1 MKINIYDFDK
11 TIYKNDSC
19 VDFIKYTL
27 KKHPFLMS
35 FIIIKSIPSMIMYLF
50 NKKYLKKMKENLLSI
65 ITKINDF
72 ENYIEKFWDKHEK
85 NINSWYLNQKK
96 ETDIIISAN
105 FDFIINPIC
114 KRMKLQNIIST
125 KIDLKTA
132 KIIGNQCRK
141 EEKVKVLK
149 EKYPNI
155 LVGETYSDSKN
166 DIPLLEI
173 GNPGYVV
180 KGEKLEK
187 YYKGYF
193 K

>member
-1 MKINIYDFDK
+1 
-11 TIYKNDSC
+11 
-19 VDFIKYTL
+19 
-27 KKHPFLMS
+27 
-35 FIIIKSIPSMIMYLF
+35 
-50 NKKYLKKMKENLLSI
+50 
-65 ITKINDF
+65 
-72 ENYIEKFWDKHEK
+72 
-85 NINSWYLNQKK
+85 
-96 ETDIIISAN
+96 
-105 FDFIINPIC
+105 
-114 KRMKLQNIIST
+114 MKLQNIIRT

-132 KIIGNQCRK
+132 NLIGNQCRK